1 MPVAFDQHFHHQES
15 TLHAYVLVL
24 SHSVVSDSRPHRLE
38 PAGLLCPWDS
48 PGKNT
53 GVGCHFLL
61 QGIFLMLGSDPVSPA
76 PQADSLP
83 LSHLGSL
90 TEFQLLNAE
99 GRREVEN
106 HY

>member
-61 QGIFLMLGSDPVSPA
+61 QGCSRKENQMV
-76 PQADSLP
+76 
-83 LSHLGSL
+83 
-90 TEFQLLNAE
+90 E
-99 GRREVEN
+99 GYGRKKSFY
-106 HY
+106 HIPF